1 MLNDFKTES
10 SFWSR
15 KSLDLAVAY
24 ILFDIFK
31 KAFWSYHGYEMY
43 QKYNLDL
50 VARYAIKQI
59 INMTVFK

>member
-24 ILFDIFK
+24 ISFGIF
-31 KAFWSYHGYEMY
+31 
-43 QKYNLDL
+43 QKGILII
-50 VARYAIKQI
+50 ARYAIKQI

>member
-24 ILFDIFK
+24 ILFDIF
-31 KAFWSYHGYEMY
+31 
-43 QKYNLDL
+43 QKGILIKPRF
-50 VARYAIKQI
+50 ARHAIKQM
-59 INMTVFK
+59 INITVLK

>member
-50 VARYAIKQI
+50 VVAYFLW
-59 INMTVFK
+59 NSPVL

>member
-24 ILFDIFK
+24 ILFDIF
-31 KAFWSYHGYEMY
+31 
-43 QKYNLDL
+43 QKGILIKPWLWN
-50 VARYAIKQI
+50 VSKIRFARYAIKQI

>member
-24 ILFDIFK
+24 ILFDIF
-31 KAFWSYHGYEMY
+31 
-43 QKYNLDL
+43 QKGILIIPRFI
-50 VARYAIKQI
+50 ARYAIKEI
-59 INMTVFK
+59 INIAVFK

>member
-24 ILFDIFK
+24 ILFDIF
-31 KAFWSYHGYEMY
+31 
-43 QKYNLDL
+43 QKGK
-50 VARYAIKQI
+50 ARYAIKQI

>member
-24 ILFDIFK
+24 ILFDIF
-31 KAFWSYHGYEMY
+31 
-43 QKYNLDL
+43 QKGILIIPRFN
-50 VARYAIKQI
+50 VALYAIKQI
-59 INMTVFK
+59 IDMTVIK